1 MRNAKGFV
9 FPYGSFALGVSSVAS
24 DIDLYFLPLCVHGR
38 LCVVPG
44 SISEE
49 DYFSS
54 FYSFLSEDPHIT
66 SIYAIPLAF
75 LPFVPLMCSYV
86 PLITIEIDGIH
97 VDLPVAFIDAFPT
110 VLPDTFSILDDSVLK
125 DVSVNV
131 FVIP

>member
-1 MRNAKGFV
+1 MHR
-9 FPYGSFALGVSSVAS
+9 
-24 DIDLYFLPLCVHGR
+24 R

-54 FYSFLSEDPHIT
+54 FYSFLSEDPRIT
-66 SIYAIPLAF
+66 SIYAIPLAYR
-75 LPFVPLMCSYV
+75 PLFSLMYSYV
-86 PLITIEIDGIH
+86 PLITIEIDGIN

-110 VLPDTFSILDDSVLK
+110 LLPDSFSILDDTILK

-131 FVIP
+131 AIVHRLHSRQCTH